1 MRLSIRI
8 EATYQTGDAER
19 TQPIALR
26 VVLFQFG
33 NVAAN
38 ENAIRERK
46 KAFFSISKP
55 FQLEATRRRQG
66 RKIGS
71 ISNPAHFSHT

>member
-19 TQPIALR
+19 TQPIALC

-33 NVAAN
+33 NVAAK
-38 ENAIRERK
+38 ENVIRASK
-46 KAFFSISKP
+46 KDCLRYTEAFSISGNKKMV
-55 FQLEATRRRQG
+55 R
-66 RKIGS
+66 
-71 ISNPAHFSHT
+71 